1 MRVRRVEGTAETV
14 CTGQVASRVIA
25 AQLSSANIGLGGK
38 WVSPYPLAS
47 NRDDLSGR
55 SLAGPQIVLNGG
67 AVAVNATPPARGRAW
82 TATAPPRKPAS
93 TSEGSGLVLVG
104 SSWGT
109 TVRVETEGVGETRPL
124 SCGVSHGTRTPVRGL
139 DRARSRRPICALDLR
154 RGQSEPASACT
165 VIFAHATT
173 AWHGSLH
180 GTGPEFVV
188 GVGSDAVAQRG
199 KE

>member
-1 MRVRRVEGTAETV
+1 VRVRRVEGTAETV

-67 AVAVNATPPARGRAW
+67 AVAVDDTPPRDRLGGEPGQPPHHRANRPLPARGVVWCWSVAAGVQPCGW
-82 TATAPPRKPAS
+82 KP
-93 TSEGSGLVLVG
+93 
-104 SSWGT
+104 
-109 TVRVETEGVGETRPL
+109 EGVGETRPL

-165 VIFAHATT
+165 VIFAHWCTI
-173 AWHGSLH
+173 
-180 GTGPEFVV
+180 
-188 GVGSDAVAQRG
+188 GVSVIFSKGLLVHHPVCR
-199 KE
+199 

>member
-1 MRVRRVEGTAETV
+1 MADQLVQATTVAGRRDHRPSTDIVTSLSTRCESVELRGTAETV
-14 CTGQVASRVIA
+14 CTGQAASRVIA
-25 AQLSSANIGLGGK
+25 AQPNSANIRPGGK
-38 WVSPYPLAS
+38 CVSPYPLSS

-93 TSEGSGLVLVG
+93 TSEGSGLALVG

-139 DRARSRRPICALDLR
+139 DRATSRRPIAHLTCVAVKVSRHR
-154 RGQSEPASACT
+154 RTP
-165 VIFAHATT
+165 
-173 AWHGSLH
+173 
-180 GTGPEFVV
+180 
-188 GVGSDAVAQRG
+188 
-199 KE
+199 